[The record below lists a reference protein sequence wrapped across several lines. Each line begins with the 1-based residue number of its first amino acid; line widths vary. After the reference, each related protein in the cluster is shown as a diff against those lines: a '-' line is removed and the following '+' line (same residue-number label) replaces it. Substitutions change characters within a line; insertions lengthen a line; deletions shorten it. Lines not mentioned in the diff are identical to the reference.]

1 MKKCLT
7 ILLSFLLTGAIV
19 LFCVSFSA
27 QQAIAPAMGEEGA
40 PVDDGTIREQ
50 EEIIRA
56 RVAELGELYGFSTE
70 PVMEMIDEGILRDLN
85 EQASGWWSALL
96 KDGKPGDEPEWDTED
111 LEYVLY
117 AELYTDEAGAEATQ
131 ELTLGVLEEVRRS
144 VLRTVL
150 PMRHKIVEL
159 GMQKVGKRVDVPN
172 LVAFFMGVPWAVLA
186 LCALLAGLIALIQSR
201 RIRGSLRY
209 IGSAMG
215 AAAIVIVC
223 AAVLYLLAGV
233 QPMIREASESLTV
246 QYGHVL
252 TGTLVRL
259 GILSAAM
266 AAACVLFQR
275 ISRKDGQAA

>member
-172 LVAFFMGVPWAVLA
+172 PVAFFMGVPWAVLA
-186 LCALLAGLIALIQSR
+186 LCALTVVLGAFAAAFI
-201 RIRGSLRY
+201 IRGTRHNQDAEAL
-209 IGSAMG
+209 
-215 AAAIVIVC
+215 
-223 AAVLYLLAGV
+223 AVTY
-233 QPMIREASESLTV
+233 S
-246 QYGHVL
+246 
-252 TGTLVRL
+252 TLVPEATAVPEALPEATAESSGAKAESSSR
-259 GILSAAM
+259 IVPM
-266 AAACVLFQR
+266 RKRNMPLFQ
-275 ISRKDGQAA
+275 